1 MLPLLTFTLAASAAM
16 LDRVAAVVNEEPIA
30 LSELYDLGGEYIK
43 SACPEQTEGACVVR
57 AETEVLEAVL
67 ERVLVRQTLE
77 KLDLDVSGAAVD
89 RGIDSMVEQYGV
101 ADRAALR
108 EGFESQGVTWETV
121 REQISDEIRMM
132 KFQENVIRPRI
143 TVSDNDI
150 EDLYQRMIRDVATTP
165 EIELAAF
172 SVPVPEGA
180 DRAALKAELDALVDE
195 INAGTRDWLAT
206 VKERDGGK
214 FAPRDGAMGTF
225 KPTDLAK
232 PLAAVV
238 TATPVGQVA
247 KAIDVGTD
255 LLVLKVVSTSTKPS
269 GVKSL
274 DEAREQL
281 ISEVYQL
288 KGEAEMDTWYA
299 QAKRDA
305 TIRVLLQQ
313 Q

>member
-1 MLPLLTFTLAASAAM
+1 MIVALLIASAHAAM

-30 LSELYDLGGEYIK
+30 LSELYDLGGEYI
-43 SACPEQTEGACVVR
+43 ANTCPGQTSGACVLQ
-57 AETEVLEAVL
+57 AENEVLDSVL
-67 ERVLVRQTLE
+67 ERVLVRQTLQ
-77 KLDLDVSGAAVD
+77 KLDLDVSGAEVD

-101 ADRAALR
+101 ADRTALR
-108 EGFESQGVTWETV
+108 EGFESQGVSWETV

-150 EDLYQRMIRDVATTP
+150 EDMYQRMIRDVVKAP
-165 EIELAAF
+165 QIELAAF

-180 DRAALKAELDALVDE
+180 DRAALKAELDALVAE

-214 FAPRDGAMGTF
+214 FAPRDGVMGTF
-225 KPTDLAK
+225 KASDLAK

-238 TATPVGQVA
+238 TATAVGQVA
-247 KAIDVGTD
+247 PAIDVGTD
-255 LLVLKVVSTSTKPS
+255 LLVLKIVSTRTEAA
-269 GVKSL
+269 GVKPL
-274 DEAREQL
+274 AEVREQL
-281 ISEVYQL
+281 VGEVYQQ
-288 KGEAEMDTWYA
+288 KGESEMETWYA

-305 TIRVLLQQ
+305 TIRVLLSDQ
-313 Q
+313 